1 MFYTWSEVVL
11 DIYLDI
17 KITLKVS
24 TKDTGSYSF
33 AFFSLK

>member
-1 MFYTWSEVVL
+1 MFYAWSEVVL

-17 KITLKVS
+17 KITLNVS
-24 TKDTGSYSF
+24 TKDMGSYSF